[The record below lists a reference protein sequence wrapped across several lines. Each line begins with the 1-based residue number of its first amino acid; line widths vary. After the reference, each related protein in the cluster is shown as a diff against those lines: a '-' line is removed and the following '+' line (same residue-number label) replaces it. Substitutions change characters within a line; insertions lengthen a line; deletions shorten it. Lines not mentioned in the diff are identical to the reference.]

1 MYIFELIVKKFLKK
15 ESFESYNP
23 LKTSDNDDEYENCEH
38 VFMPIDSSG
47 ETLACT
53 KCGLV
58 VEKKKLKKKNIFK
71 P

>member
-15 ESFESYNP
+15 EHSEIYNP
-23 LKTSDNDDEYENCEH
+23 LITSNSDDEYEYCEH
-38 VFMPIDSSG
+38 IFMPIDSTG
-47 ETLACT
+47 DTLACT

-58 VEKKKLKKKNIFK
+58 VDKKKLKKKNIFK

>member
-1 MYIFELIVKKFLKK
+1 MYIFELIIKKFLKK
-15 ESFESYNP
+15 ENLENYNP
-23 LKTSDNDDEYENCEH
+23 LKTSNSDEEYENCEH
-38 VFMPIDSSG
+38 IFMPIDSTG